1 MLKVKD
7 LIRLK
12 GSTVYCVDPDTTIM
26 AALKL
31 MTEKKIGAV
40 PVMENKQVVGII
52 TERDMARV
60 VAEEAE
66 CSFDEPVKKHMT
78 KHVFTATPDTT
89 LEECMQMMIDE
100 NFRHLPVISG
110 DGLVGLL
117 SIRDLVRVLLTQR
130 DALITDLENYIVGKR

>member
-12 GSTVYCVDPDTTIM
+12 GSTVHCVDPDTTIM

-40 PVMENKQVVGII
+40 PVMEDKQVVGII
-52 TERDMARV
+52 TERDMARI

-66 CSFDEPVKKHMT
+66 CSFEEPVKKHMT
-78 KHVFTATPDTT
+78 SRVFTATPDTT

-100 NFRHLPVISG
+100 NFRHLPVISEE
-110 DGLVGLL
+110 GLVGLL